1 MLQPKC
7 VAALVVTQSHA
18 DALAVVK
25 TFSGHIG
32 SNSAHPPHQQ
42 TFALLAIGEI
52 GKHV

>member
-1 MLQPKC
+1 M
-7 VAALVVTQSHA
+7 AALVVTQSHA